1 MPPLGGITPLTCT
14 IFDPTFCGRFH
25 SFNFAQICVLDSYRP
40 TLPLSPY
47 NVANRHK
54 HAHRGNSTTSSHISI
69 SVAIPEVYARFCGM
83 VPPALTFIA
92 ERKAQSRIGTFIC
105 FHQYTN
111 DCLKLVVYSTLL
123 FLYYQSVLYIVVQNY
138 SASY

>member
-1 MPPLGGITPLTCT
+1 MFCSCYGASSIFLLSQSKPEKIALKHNKLVNSRKVMAYHLSLNGSAGGCFSAYAAKSSISPLTCT

-54 HAHRGNSTTSSHISI
+54 HANRGNSTTSSHISI
-69 SVAIPEVYARFCGM
+69 SVAIPEKKK
-83 VPPALTFIA
+83 I
-92 ERKAQSRIGTFIC
+92 
-105 FHQYTN
+105 QY
-111 DCLKLVVYSTLL
+111 LPVLHLL
-123 FLYYQSVLYIVVQNY
+123 
-138 SASY
+138 SA

>member
-1 MPPLGGITPLTCT
+1 VGVSRVMPPLGGITPLTCT

-69 SVAIPEVYARFCGM
+69 SVAIPEKKK
-83 VPPALTFIA
+83 I
-92 ERKAQSRIGTFIC
+92 
-105 FHQYTN
+105 QY
-111 DCLKLVVYSTLL
+111 LPVLHLL
-123 FLYYQSVLYIVVQNY
+123 
-138 SASY
+138 SA